1 MKTYTIFSTDI
12 FQYDEADLKEKLIT
26 NGIEEDEITEQMIW
40 DERYEM
46 QEKYEK
52 EFWENIR
59 IADNVVENS
68 GFLIEGILGRWD
80 RRYSIWDTT
89 RTLREAIL
97 KCIDRN
103 DDWEVAETSYGKLII
118 TTHNHDASS
127 RYEIYRLKVAPSPY
141 GDKPAQR
148 NSLNIHLRK
157 ALGRI

>member
-1 MKTYTIFSTDI
+1 MKIYTIFSTDI
-12 FQYDEADLKEKLIT
+12 FQYDEADLKENLIA
-26 NGIEEDEITEQMIW
+26 NGIEESEITEQMLW

-46 QEKYEK
+46 QEGDGK

-68 GFLIEGILGRWD
+68 GFLIEGILGRWNG
-80 RRYSIWDTT
+80 RHSVWDTA
-89 RTLREAIL
+89 RTLYEAIG
-97 KCIDRN
+97 KCVGRE

-127 RYEIYRLKVAPSPY
+127 RYEIYRLKEAPSPY

-157 ALGRI
+157 ALGWI